1 MKNEKGM
8 GVITLIL
15 CVLLIIAVIILFFHF
30 TKRTVTDNGLE
41 TIKTNMLKIQSKIKM
56 IDGSVKMNAEENS
69 FKGTKVSELKDDP
82 EIKRMIENGVFGEE
96 VDEYYRLGREELDEM
111 DLNSIPL
118 KENQYYFVHYGM
130 KDVITNEDV
139 KDKEGKVYHTLSE
152 LTEDYYS
159 TPEEGE

>member
-8 GVITLIL
+8 GVIMLIL
-15 CVLLIIAVIILFFHF
+15 CVLLIIAVIVLFFHF

-69 FKGTKVSELKDDP
+69 LKGTKVSELKEDP

-111 DLNSIPL
+111 GLNSIPL

-152 LTEDYYS
+152 LTEDYDS
-159 TPEEGE
+159 NLEEGE

>member
-8 GVITLIL
+8 GVIMLIL
-15 CVLLIIAVIILFFHF
+15 CVLLIIAVIVLFFHF

-56 IDGSVKMNAEENS
+56 IDGSVKMNSEENS

-82 EIKRMIENGVFGEE
+82 EIQRMIEGGIFGEE

-111 DLNSIPL
+111 GLNSIPL
-118 KENQYYFVHYGM
+118 KENQYYFVHYGR
-130 KDVITNEDV
+130 KDVITNEEV

-159 TPEEGE
+159 NPGEEE

>member
-15 CVLLIIAVIILFFHF
+15 CVLLIIAVIVLFFHF

-82 EIKRMIENGVFGEE
+82 EIKHMIENGVFGEE

-111 DLNSIPL
+111 GLNSIPL

>member
-1 MKNEKGM
+1 
-8 GVITLIL
+8 
-15 CVLLIIAVIILFFHF
+15 
-30 TKRTVTDNGLE
+30 
-41 TIKTNMLKIQSKIKM
+41 MLKIQSKIKM
-56 IDGSVKMNAEENS
+56 IDVSVKMNYEENS

-82 EIKRMIENGVFGEE
+82 EIQRMIEGGIFGEE

-111 DLNSIPL
+111 GLNSIPL

-130 KDVITNEDV
+130 KDVITNEEV

-159 TPEEGE
+159 NPGEEE